1 VASLLNQKVANL
13 AQINDDLHRLLELYH
28 SLELNKN
35 VVELED
41 ESDKD
46 EQIAALKAEIKAL
59 KHEVHITLTTLNNIF
74 AEFSSM
80 FGEEVPNRE
89 MSVDQIITAMESF
102 AGKGQTSSVAQP
114 AGNDSSEPP
123 ASEEDELEV
132 EVDESAIEAESDAM
146 DSAEDGLSEND
157 SEDASEL
164 AEMVNDAMADKED
177 EVDESIDAELD
188 AIDSA
193 LDELELG
200 DIKNENSDTQAEIK
214 QAAEEEEPTW
224 DDAFAE
230 EEQKKHD
237 E

>member
-1 VASLLNQKVANL
+1 
-13 AQINDDLHRLLELYH
+13 
-28 SLELNKN
+28 
-35 VVELED
+35 
-41 ESDKD
+41 
-46 EQIAALKAEIKAL
+46 
-59 KHEVHITLTTLNNIF
+59 
-74 AEFSSM
+74 
-80 FGEEVPNRE
+80 
-89 MSVDQIITAMESF
+89 
-102 AGKGQTSSVAQP
+102 
-114 AGNDSSEPP
+114 
-123 ASEEDELEV
+123 
-132 EVDESAIEAESDAM
+132 
-146 DSAEDGLSEND
+146 
-157 SEDASEL
+157 
-164 AEMVNDAMADKED
+164 MVNDTMADKED